1 MKIIQASNPLL
12 FNSQQWQLISFLVLG
27 LLIFALN
34 SLIEVNF
41 FVKHYLMILEIQTA
55 IIGLYLISLKLRKLK
70 KKHRQFIRK

>member
-1 MKIIQASNPLL
+1 MKIIQSSNPLL

-41 FVKHYLMILEIQTA
+41 FVKHYLIILEIQTA
-55 IIGLYLISLKLRKLK
+55 IISLYLISLRLK
-70 KKHRQFIRK
+70 KIKKKNRQFIRK

>member
-1 MKIIQASNPLL
+1 MKIIQSSNPLL

>member
-1 MKIIQASNPLL
+1 MKIIQSSNPLL

-41 FVKHYLMILEIQTA
+41 FVKHYLIILEIQTA
-55 IIGLYLISLKLRKLK
+55 IISLYLISLRLKKLK
-70 KKHRQFIRK
+70 KKNRQFIRK

>member
-1 MKIIQASNPLL
+1 MKIIQSSNPLL

-70 KKHRQFIRK
+70 KKNRQFIRK